1 MAARDMEALAA
12 KRRAEGKRK
21 AYEERMTRKAKRE
34 GLSDLGCY
42 LNFCAEV
49 PTADIITRLKSL
61 AKKVRVAVWKKDHSH
76 HGMAFH
82 FDDEP

>member
-21 AYEERMTRKAKRE
+21 AYEERMTRKSKRE

-42 LNFCAEV
+42 LHFCAEV
-49 PTADIITRLKSL
+49 PTADIITR
-61 AKKVRVAVWKKDHSH
+61 
-76 HGMAFH
+76 
-82 FDDEP
+82 